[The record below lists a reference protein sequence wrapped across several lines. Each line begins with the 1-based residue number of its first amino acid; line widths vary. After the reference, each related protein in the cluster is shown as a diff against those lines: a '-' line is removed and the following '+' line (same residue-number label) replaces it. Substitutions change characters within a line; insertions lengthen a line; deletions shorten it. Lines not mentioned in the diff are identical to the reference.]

1 MIGHTPGP
9 WEIVPGD
16 EWTCDVGTPEGDYP
30 DGRKRHYN
38 VASVNRRR
46 DEYEANIRL
55 IAAAP
60 ELLSIARHWVAL
72 DSGAWHA
79 ERHAAEKAELL
90 ADTLAAIA
98 KAQP

>member
-60 ELLSIARHWVAL
+60 ELLSFARAYVDLFNGDPESIMDTAL
-72 DSGAWHA
+72 LCFA
-79 ERHAAEKAELL
+79 R
-90 ADTLAAIA
+90 AAIA
-98 KAQP
+98 KATQP